1 MSDSYFDAARAAGTY
16 PRKGYGWLTEEEKH
30 VEIQRKINKGWEDE
44 WVLKEARR
52 MGITKQDKKRDRE
65 NRKEIQRTSGYSRIG
80 RNNV

>member
-16 PRKGYGWLTEEEKH
+16 PRKGYGYLTEDEKR

-44 WVLKEARR
+44 WVLKEAQR
-52 MGITKQDKKRDRE
+52 MGITKQKKISRSDQ
-65 NRKEIQRTSGYSRIG
+65 KELRSKLGYSRIG